1 MDVCNIGMEYLLSL
15 PFVFC
20 FAFIPFYLKTAHR
33 PTPFGASRCVFAER
47 ILQCVPYIMYTM
59 PKMLPLLIWCAAT
72 EWRR

>member
-20 FAFIPFYLKTAHR
+20 FVFILFYIKTAHR

-47 ILQCVPYIMYTM
+47 IL
-59 PKMLPLLIWCAAT
+59 
-72 EWRR
+72 